1 MIADPSGGIE
11 VLEWSSVKNKA
22 PVALAPNKHLLVV
35 PKSTCQLACKK
46 ARKHQVST
54 LAIWRNCG
62 GRRLQRRQLVSF
74 MPILNAVNTHK
85 SQPDSRGEG

>member
-1 MIADPSGGIE
+1 MRADPSGGIE

-62 GRRLQRRQLVSF
+62 GRRLQRTSVSE
-74 MPILNAVNTHK
+74 LHAH
-85 SQPDSRGEG
+85 SQCGKHAQITAR